1 MSQKIPAPQP
11 LSTEHR
17 LDGFVCGESSLDEW
31 LRRRALP
38 NQTTGAS
45 RTFVVTDDSNQ
56 VVAYYALAAGA
67 VTHRDASGRI
77 CRNMPDPVPVMV
89 LARLAVDQRYQGHK
103 LGAAM
108 LQDAVQRTLA
118 VSQTAGVRALLVHAL
133 NESSRQFYMHYGFES
148 SPVNPMT
155 MMLLLQ
161 SGNHHCVAAH

>member
-1 MSQKIPAPQP
+1 MSPKPSAPQP
-11 LSTEHR
+11 LSAEHR
-17 LDGFVCGESSLDEW
+17 VDGFACGESSLDEW

-56 VVAYYALAAGA
+56 VVAYYALATGA
-67 VTHRDASGRI
+67 VAHHDASGHIR
-77 CRNMPDPVPVMV
+77 RNMPNPVPVMV

-108 LQDAVQRTLA
+108 LKDAVQRTLA

-155 MMLLLQ
+155 MMLLLYARN
-161 SGNHHCVAAH
+161 SH

>member
-1 MSQKIPAPQP
+1 MSPKPSAPQP
-11 LSTEHR
+11 LSAEHR
-17 LDGFVCGESSLDEW
+17 VDGFACGESSLDEW

-38 NQTTGAS
+38 NQTTWAS

-56 VVAYYALAAGA
+56 VVAYYALATGA
-67 VTHRDASGRI
+67 VAHHDASGRI
-77 CRNMPDPVPVMV
+77 RRNMPNPVPVMV
-89 LARLAVDQRYQGHK
+89 LARLAVDQRDQGHK

-108 LQDAVQRTLA
+108 LKNAVQRTLA

-161 SGNHHCVAAH
+161 PWSRH

>member
-1 MSQKIPAPQP
+1 MSQKLSAPQP
-11 LSTEHR
+11 LSAEHR
-17 LDGFVCGESSLDEW
+17 VEGFACGESSLDEW

-45 RTFVVTDDSNQ
+45 RTFVVTDESNR
-56 VVAYYALAAGA
+56 VVAYYAMATGA
-67 VTHRDASGRI
+67 VTHQEASGRI
-77 CRNMPDPVPVMV
+77 RRNMPDPVPVMV

-118 VSQTAGVRALLVHAL
+118 VSQSAGVRALLVHAL
-133 NESSRQFYMHYGFES
+133 NESSQQFYIHYGFEP

-155 MMLLLQ
+155 MMLLLH
-161 SGNHHCVAAH
+161 SGNSH